1 MPEMPNSTP
10 AASSADDAIAALR
23 PGFLASLKTQLEE
36 LKTHRETIAAGEIDD
51 KSRQAMR
58 FCVHSMRGTAA
69 SYFFPA
75 IPETAG
81 PLERAIVAGDNM
93 SDDSFL
99 AMMDRLIKLC
109 ADALDEED
117 AA

>member
-1 MPEMPNSTP
+1 MPEMPNTTQS
-10 AASSADDAIAALR
+10 ASSADDAIAALR

-36 LKTHRETIAAGEIDD
+36 LKTHRENIVAGEIDD

-58 FCVHSMRGTAA
+58 FTVHAMRGTAA

-81 PLERAIVAGDNM
+81 PLERAIVAGDTM
-93 SDDSFL
+93 SDDGVL
-99 AMMDRLIKLC
+99 AMMDNLIKLC
-109 ADALDEED
+109 TDAIDED
-117 AA
+117 SAA